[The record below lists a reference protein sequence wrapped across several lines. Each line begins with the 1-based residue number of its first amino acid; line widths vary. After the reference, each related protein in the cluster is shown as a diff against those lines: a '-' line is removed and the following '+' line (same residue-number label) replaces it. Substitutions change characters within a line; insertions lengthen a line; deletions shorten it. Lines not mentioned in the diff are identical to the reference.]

1 MFDTSEKRGRYPSR
15 MMVMDMTTGKIIED
29 EFGKFEDEVLNAEWT
44 PSSPELQLGL
54 QEVQHRAAPARDVD
68 ADAFMAA
75 MYLNQQ

>member
-1 MFDTSEKRGRYPSR
+1 ML
-15 MMVMDMTTGKIIED
+15 MVMDMSTGKVIED

-54 QEVQHRAAPARDVD
+54 QEVQHRASSARDVD